1 MANKHLESLKFPGL
15 SDIYTMTPEIASEYS
30 SSATYAV
37 GDYAVHSGKLYQCT
51 TAISTAEAWT
61 AAHWTEAKLADD
73 VSQLKEDLTAIAI
86 RPTVS
91 GSIASFND
99 GAEDVPMKSLIVNI
113 EPVQSGSGDPS
124 PSNVRP
130 ISGWTEVNTSRYG
143 INQWDE
149 EWEAGYINSTT
160 GAKASSTTEFVSKNL
175 IPIRPN
181 TTYYASTANYTGA
194 KRAAFY
200 DADKN
205 YLGQSNGGWIVLPNG
220 VFTSPSGA
228 YYMMFY
234 VTATT
239 YNNDISINY
248 PSTDTAY
255 HSGEDNEQYTTALGQ
270 TVYGGTL
277 DVVSGEL
284 NITRGYAQFDSTYSA
299 AASGS
304 GIVYWVLTN
313 TLTPKAPSNKIA
325 DLISSHFKLGYAVAG
340 QCYITSN
347 GNYLIACPADQ
358 TLNTKNLADV
368 WLSENKPQFTWLLE
382 TPITVQL
389 SQQEVTSLLAD
400 NNVFANAGSVDVTY
414 CADGKLYIDNR
425 IAELQALILE
435 Q

>member
-15 SDIYTMTPEIASEYS
+15 SDIYTMTPEMASEYS

-86 RPTVS
+86 RQTVS
-91 GSIASFND
+91 GSIASFTD
-99 GAEDVPMKSLIVNI
+99 GAEDVPMKSLVVNI

-130 ISGWTEVNTSRYG
+130 ISGWTAVNTSRNG

-181 TTYYASTANYTGA
+181 TAYYASTANYTGA

-234 VTATT
+234 VTATS

-255 HSGEDNEQYTTALGQ
+255 HRGADNEQYTTALGQ
-270 TVYGGTL
+270 TVYGGKL
-277 DVVSGEL
+277 DVVTGEL
-284 NITRGYAQFDSTYSA
+284 ILTWRSILGSAWTQYNSNNGYKAYRISSTPQAKIGSVGKCNMINEYGSFN
-299 AASGS
+299 SGS
-304 GIVYWVLTN
+304 MSKNIIQL
-313 TLTPKAPSNKIA
+313 PE
-325 DLISSHFKLGYAVAG
+325 
-340 QCYITSN
+340 TSN
-347 GNYLIACPADQ
+347 MAYMALDESISASDIQLIYM
-358 TLNTKNLADV
+358 
-368 WLSENKPQFTWLLE
+368 LLQ
-382 TPITVQL
+382 PITVQL
-389 SQQEVTSLLAD
+389 TAQEVTSLLGV
-400 NNVFANAGSVDVTY
+400 NNVFADAGSVDVTY
-414 CADGKLYIDNR
+414 CADGKMYIDNK